1 MVMARAISR
10 RLWVLDSLSGLMGS
24 SLPLVRGEGQGGGRE
39 RSLYLGGAEAVQVAA
54 AAALRPGADWIVPH
68 PRDLALCLAVG
79 VSPLD
84 VMMTAVG
91 HASDLGSQQARI
103 VTTSGLAGTHMT
115 HAAGI
120 AYASKLTGRDEV
132 TLASIDDR
140 GTDTGDWHEALNFAS
155 THRLPLICL
164 VQDAFPRSA
173 APPGQTATDLIVRR
187 AHGYGMAAESIDGGE
202 FDLALEALERAADRA
217 RSGEGPTLV
226 HARLTALTS
235 RTPRGSYQSQDQLE
249 SVARQDPIE
258 RMRRQLHDAQLLDD
272 DGDDQIQR
280 GCITVVDSALEQA
293 LSSPMAEP
301 AQALENVFW
310 GEERNA

>member
-10 RLWVLDSLSGLMGS
+10 RLWVLGKSVTS
-24 SLPLVRGEGQGGGRE
+24 PLAGEVAREAGGRGRSHWISGGG
-39 RSLYLGGAEAVQVAA
+39 EALQVAA
-54 AAALRPGADWIVPH
+54 AAALRPGTDWIVPH
-68 PRDLALCLAVG
+68 PRDLALCLASG

-84 VMMTAVG
+84 VMMTALG
-91 HASDLGSQQARI
+91 RTSDLGSRQARI
-103 VTTSGLAGTHMT
+103 ASTSGLTGTHMP

-120 AYASKLTGRDEV
+120 AYASKLLGRSEV

-140 GTDTGDWHEALNFAS
+140 GTDTGDWHEGMNFAS
-155 THRLPLICL
+155 VHRLPLICL
-164 VQDAFPRSA
+164 VQDDFPRAA

-187 AHGYGMAAESIDGGE
+187 AHGYGMAAETIDGGD
-202 FDLALEALERAADRA
+202 FNVALDAFQRAADRA

-235 RTPRGSYQSQDQLE
+235 RTPRGAFQSQDQLE
-249 SVARQDPIE
+249 TVARQDPIE
-258 RMRRQLHDAQLLDD
+258 RMRRQLHEAQLLDD

-280 GCITVVDSALEQA
+280 GCITVVESALEHA
-293 LSSPMAEP
+293 LSSPMAQP
-301 AQALENVFW
+301 AEALDNVFW